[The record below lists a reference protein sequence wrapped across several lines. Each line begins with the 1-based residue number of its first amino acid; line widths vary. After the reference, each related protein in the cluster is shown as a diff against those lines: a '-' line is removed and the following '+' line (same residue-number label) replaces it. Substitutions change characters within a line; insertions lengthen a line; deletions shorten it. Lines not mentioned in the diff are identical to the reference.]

1 MKKIITSLIT
11 FFVMAFPLTV
21 FALNIG
27 AGSGA
32 GGTSYLESA
41 RKSSGFGQA
50 TETTFA
56 SNLGLV
62 VNIVLSFSGVIF
74 MSLMVYAGY
83 LWMTA
88 RGEASQ
94 IEKSQNMIRSAIIGM
109 IITVGAY
116 SITNFIVPTILER
129 VAS

>member
-1 MKKIITSLIT
+1 MKKIIASFIT
-11 FFVMAFPLTV
+11 FLAMAFPSAV

-27 AGSGA
+27 G
-32 GGTSYLESA
+32 SYLESA
-41 RKSSGFGQA
+41 RKTSGYGQA
-50 TETTFA
+50 SETTFA

-88 RGEASQ
+88 RGEENR
-94 IEKSQNMIRSAIIGM
+94 IEKAQNIIRSAIIGM

-116 SITNFIVPTILER
+116 SITNFIVPKILER
-129 VAS
+129 AAG

>member
-1 MKKIITSLIT
+1 MKKIITSLII
-11 FFVMAFPLTV
+11 FLALAFPL
-21 FALNIG
+21 AASAINIG
-27 AGSGA
+27 DNI
-32 GGTSYLESA
+32 LESA
-41 RKSSGFGQA
+41 RKSSGYGQA

-56 SNLGLV
+56 SNLGLI

-88 RGEASQ
+88 RGEENRIDKAQ
-94 IEKSQNMIRSAIIGM
+94 GIIRSAIIGM

-116 SITNFIVPTILER
+116 SITNFIVPKILER
-129 VAS
+129 VAG

>member
-1 MKKIITSLIT
+1 MKKIITSLII
-11 FFVMAFPLTV
+11 FLALAFPLATS
-21 FALNIG
+21 AIDIG
-27 AGSGA
+27 G
-32 GGTSYLESA
+32 SYLENA
-41 RKSSGFGQA
+41 RKSSGYGEA

-56 SNLGLV
+56 SNLGLI

-88 RGEASQ
+88 RGEENRIDKAQ
-94 IEKSQNMIRSAIIGM
+94 GIIRSAIIGM

-116 SITNFIVPTILER
+116 SITNFIVPAILAR
-129 VAS
+129 VAG

>member
-1 MKKIITSLIT
+1 MLAAMVFPSNVLALKIGENL
-11 FFVMAFPLTV
+11 
-21 FALNIG
+21 
-27 AGSGA
+27 
-32 GGTSYLESA
+32 LENA
-41 RKSSGFGQA
+41 RKTSGYGQA

-83 LWMTA
+83 MWMTA
-88 RGEASQ
+88 RGNEQRVDKAL
-94 IEKSQNMIRSAIIGM
+94 EIIKAAVIGL

-116 SITNFIVPTILER
+116 SITNFIVPKILER
-129 VAS
+129 AAG

>member
-1 MKKIITSLIT
+1 MKKIIASIIT
-11 FFVMAFPLTV
+11 FLAMAFPSAV

-27 AGSGA
+27 GD
-32 GGTSYLESA
+32 YLEKA
-41 RKSSGFGQA
+41 RVSSGFAQA
-50 TETTFA
+50 NETTFA

-62 VNIVLSFSGVIF
+62 INIILSFSGVIF
-74 MSLMVYAGY
+74 MSLMIYAGY

-88 RGEASQ
+88 RGETSQ

-116 SITNFIVPTILER
+116 SITNFIVPAILAR
-129 VAS
+129 TAG

>member
-1 MKKIITSLIT
+1 MKKIIISLIT
-11 FFVMAFPLTV
+11 FLAIAFPLTV

-27 AGSGA
+27 TGSGA
-32 GGTSYLESA
+32 GGTSYLENA

-62 VNIVLSFSGVIF
+62 VKIVLSFSGVIF

-88 RGEASQ
+88 RGESQ
-94 IEKSQNMIRSAIIGM
+94 TIEKAQTIIRAAIIGM

-116 SITNFIVPTILER
+116 SITNFIVPAILER
-129 VAS
+129 VTK